1 MVNAVNRWVGRHIFF
16 QWVDDT
22 LSTYAS
28 YQHQVMQRMI
38 DYDTE
43 WWNISKRNLNRWL
56 SKKVQKRATPT
67 IRFFQVLE
75 QQFSC
80 CHCHSKTVFNNIKII
95 FFFRFCVNHI
105 CLKRC
110 SGNILQKFLS
120 ARKTLTMQ
128 TKTFK
133 LDQSERDLLE
143 IPSWYVAAIKMRQ
156 VRMIDIRQQNI
167 LWSSLTQWW

>member
-1 MVNAVNRWVGRHIFF
+1 MFNAVNRWVGRHIFF
-16 QWVDDT
+16 QWVDET

-80 CHCHSKTVFNNIKII
+80 CHCHSKTVL

-133 LDQSERDLLE
+133 PNQSERDLLE
-143 IPSWYVAAIKMRQ
+143 IPSWHVAAIKMRQ